1 MSSHRV
7 IIIGGGPVG
16 MLLALNLAT
25 LGVRSTL
32 VNSEPRPRSH
42 PKGST
47 QNSRTM
53 EHYRRLG
60 FVERIR
66 RLGLP
71 QDLKTDVAYY
81 TCLAGFELARIP
93 MPSERDK
100 LAARRNAPAD
110 DQVVEPIFRCNQMH
124 VEAALFEQ
132 VKGCPAIDSRYGWT
146 CTCWKEQA
154 DGVTAEVEEVA
165 TGRRE
170 TLHGAYLAGCDGGHG
185 IVRAQLGIAY
195 QGETPTLQPYLGGP
209 MVSTY
214 VRAPGLPDAA
224 RDRCWQYWVVN
235 HHIRSNIVAV
245 DGKSEF
251 LFNTRLDRP
260 DQRPDQDTI
269 AAAFR
274 ASVGAD
280 IGVEYIA
287 HETWTAGQA
296 FVTERFGAGR
306 VWMAGDAVHLF
317 TPTGGFGMNTG
328 MDDAAN
334 LGWKLA
340 AMVQGWGGPRL
351 LPSYETERRPIALRN
366 TDAAKALARNV
377 GKTPV
382 RPEIG
387 DDTVAGQAARREA
400 ADYLSGGSEE
410 FACLGVQLGA
420 RYDGS
425 PIVVP
430 DGPAPTDDL
439 VTYRPNAAPGGRAP
453 HVWLGTGRE
462 IGDSLFDRLGPGFTV
477 LRLSPH
483 APSADGLVAAFR
495 ARGVPVALLDVIES
509 GGARSLRPRPCDRAP
524 GPARRLAGQC
534 RPAGRNA
541 PGGSTDRRH
550 LTAALT
556 RGELCAG
563 LLNPCG
569 EECT

>member
-1 MSSHRV
+1 
-7 IIIGGGPVG
+7 
-16 MLLALNLAT
+16 
-25 LGVRSTL
+25 
-32 VNSEPRPRSH
+32 
-42 PKGST
+42 
-47 QNSRTM
+47 
-53 EHYRRLG
+53 
-60 FVERIR
+60 
-66 RLGLP
+66 
-71 QDLKTDVAYY
+71 
-81 TCLAGFELARIP
+81 
-93 MPSERDK
+93 
-100 LAARRNAPAD
+100 
-110 DQVVEPIFRCNQMH
+110 
-124 VEAALFEQ
+124 
-132 VKGCPAIDSRYGWT
+132 
-146 CTCWKEQA
+146 
-154 DGVTAEVEEVA
+154 
-165 TGRRE
+165 
-170 TLHGAYLAGCDGGHG
+170 
-185 IVRAQLGIAY
+185 
-195 QGETPTLQPYLGGP
+195 

-235 HHIRSNIVAV
+235 HHVRSNIVAV

-260 DQRPDQDTI
+260 DQRPDEDTI

-328 MDDAAN
+328 IDDAAN

-410 FACLGVQLGA
+410 FASSRRA
-420 RYDGS
+420 
-425 PIVVP
+425 
-430 DGPAPTDDL
+430 AW
-439 VTYRPNAAPGGRAP
+439 RPLRRLADRRPGRA
-453 HVWLGTGRE
+453 GA
-462 IGDSLFDRLGPGFTV
+462 DR
-477 LRLSPH
+477 
-483 APSADGLVAAFR
+483 
-495 ARGVPVALLDVIES
+495 
-509 GGARSLRPRPCDRAP
+509 RPRDLPAECRAGRP
-524 GPARRLAGQC
+524 GPARLARDRPRNRRLAVRPSWTGLHRASPQPACAIGRRAASPRSVRAAC
-534 RPAGRNA
+534 RWRC
-541 PGGSTDRRH
+541 STS
-550 LTAALT
+550 
-556 RGELCAG
+556 
-563 LLNPCG
+563 
-569 EECT
+569 